1 MQKRIIYSGP
11 SKIDGSPIVAIYL
24 QGSNNK
30 KTGRSMSQVYILPAD
45 IDPITANR
53 TGKDFG
59 ICGDCPHRGK
69 ANPDKAKGFAEG
81 RSCYVNLGQ
90 GPNQIYKAYRSG
102 KYAQSTLEDL
112 PAIGAGQTIRLGA
125 YGDPLAIPSHIIRA
139 LLSKSKGHTSYT
151 HASGLLPD
159 ATMSHSMISA
169 DTPEQ
174 ALEAHNKGLRTFRVI
189 PISQWQAK
197 GKESLLPNEIL
208 CPASKEAGA
217 KVTCSSC
224 LLCSG
229 QHTRAKSIAIPA
241 HGIGKIHHKGQ

>member
-1 MQKRIIYSGP
+1 MKRIIYSGP

-30 KTGRSMSQVYILPAD
+30 KTGNLSQVYILQAD

-53 TGKDFG
+53 TGADYG

-69 ANPDKAKGFAEG
+69 ANQNKVSGFAEG
-81 RSCYVNLGQ
+81 RSCYVNIGQ
-90 GPNQIYKAYRSG
+90 GPNQIYKAYKAG
-102 KYAQSTLEDL
+102 KYAQANLDEL
-112 PAIGAGQTIRLGA
+112 PSIGEGQTIRLGA

-139 LLSKSKGHTSYT
+139 LLSKSTGHTSYT

-169 DTPEQ
+169 DTPDQ
-174 ALEAHNKGLRTFRVI
+174 ALDAHSKGLRTFRVI
-189 PISQWQAK
+189 PIKQWQDK

-208 CPASKEAGA
+208 CLASKEAGA
-217 KVTCSSC
+217 RVTCSDC

-229 QHTRAKSIAIPA
+229 QYTRAKSIAIPT
-241 HGIGKIHHKGQ
+241 HGAGKIHHKGQ

>member
-1 MQKRIIYSGP
+1 MKRIIYSGP

-30 KTGRSMSQVYILPAD
+30 KTGRSMSQVYILQAD

-53 TGKDFG
+53 TGVDYG

-69 ANPDKAKGFAEG
+69 ANPNKVSGYADG
-81 RSCYVNLGQ
+81 RSCYVNLAQ
-90 GPNQIYKAYRSG
+90 APNQIYKAYKAG
-102 KYAQSTLEDL
+102 KYQPATLEEL
-112 PAIGAGQTIRLGA
+112 PGIGEGQTIRLGA

-159 ATMSHSMISA
+159 ATMSHSMLSA
-169 DTPEQ
+169 DSPEQ
-174 ALEAHNKGLRTFRVI
+174 AQAAHNKGFRTFRVI
-189 PISQWQAK
+189 PVKQWQQEGSGALLK
-197 GKESLLPNEIL
+197 GEIL

-229 QHTRAKSIAIPA
+229 QHTKAKSIAIPA